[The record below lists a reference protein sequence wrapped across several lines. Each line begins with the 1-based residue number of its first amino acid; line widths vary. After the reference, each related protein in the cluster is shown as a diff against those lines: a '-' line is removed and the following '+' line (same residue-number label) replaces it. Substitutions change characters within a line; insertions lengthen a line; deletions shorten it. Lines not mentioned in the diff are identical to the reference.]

1 MIRSELYINNTR
13 VELNQEVQASI
24 TYQIADIRMPDK
36 RQGSFSKT
44 VSLPGSPTINN
55 LFTSIFDLNTSV
67 QTSGV
72 INFAPDFNPNL
83 KASFVLLVEGIEQFR
98 GYMKLQNITRTQDQ
112 LQQVMYEVNLFG
124 DVASIFGVIGDA
136 KLNELDLSAYDHTYN
151 KANQKATWTAAI
163 GGVGYVYPM
172 INYGGIAINSWD
184 VNNFFP
190 AIYVKTYIDEI
201 FDAAGY
207 SYTSAF
213 LSSSY
218 FKHLIVPFAGD
229 KLTISAAQVSAR
241 LFSAATTTATTEANV
256 FQFYPNLYPN
266 PIFTNQLIFDNE
278 TSDPSNQYNP
288 VTGVFTVA
296 NTGFYQFNVSGF
308 VSSVTSVEGDI
319 AIFFSTGIAGTITH
333 NIYLQRNSSLYT
345 FGVATVTTT
354 VAGGNYPI
362 GANQFPPTAI
372 AGSSPSFAANA
383 GDTITFY
390 YQVVNNGIVSISAN
404 QPSFDM
410 SFNSLGTIT
419 NSITN
424 PTIVDGFPLQLNST
438 LPIDIK
444 QSDFLMSIIRMFNL
458 FVETDKN
465 DSNNLIIDTY
475 DSFYGTGTT
484 QDWSKLLDVSKPVT
498 ITPMGALDARRY
510 TVKYSQDTDFWNK
523 KYFEKYNKTYGEY
536 NKDITNDFLK
546 NENKNEVL
554 FAPTPSIGTTAVDRI
569 IPEIYTMDSTGLQ
582 TQLRSK
588 LRILY
593 WNGAKTTVN
602 AWNYTS
608 YTAGTSSEVYYPYA
622 GHIDDPIT
630 PTTDLSFGVPNEIYY
645 VNPYGQTS
653 YTNNN
658 LFNQYHKLF
667 IDEITDVNS
676 KIVTAFFRL
685 QPLDIL
691 VLSFRNKIYIDGQY
705 YRLNKVIDYN
715 PLVEGVTKCELL
727 KIKNGVPFVQTTAEL
742 TFTSG
747 EKLGI
752 DKAPS
757 APVNVGRGDIAASTN
772 NVTAGRDNYISPSAR
787 YTLVNGSNNF
797 VGNDA
802 ASINIA
808 ASSGVSVLGGL
819 TNVTVINTNDIVI
832 RESNIT
838 YINGV
843 RMSGSDNIYTANAS
857 QTISALG
864 TWECTSPMTLTL
876 DVTLFNT
883 GDSIRVKNVGG
894 GATVTID
901 GNGILIDGSA
911 TQVMAIAYDTL
922 EIYYNGTV
930 YFIR

>member
-1 MIRSELYINNTR
+1 MIRSELYINNIR
-13 VELNQEVQASI
+13 VELNAEVQASI

-44 VSLPGSPTINN
+44 VTLPGSPTINN

-136 KLNELDLSAYDHTYN
+136 KLSALDLSAYDHTYN

-163 GGVGYVYPM
+163 GGAGYVYPM
-172 INYGGIAINSWD
+172 INYGGVGVLNWD
-184 VNNFFP
+184 VNDFFP

-207 SYTSAF
+207 SYTSTF
-213 LSSSY
+213 FSSSY

-229 KLTISAAQVSAR
+229 KLTISALTAYQRTFRANTSALTSGVSVISYNPIVYNAETLDPLNQFSIVTGKFTAAQRGYYSFYASGVSTFDAITTVTQNPY
-241 LFSAATTTATTEANV
+241 AAYVFYFYANV
-256 FQFYPNLYPN
+256 NVYRASV
-266 PIFTNQLIFDNE
+266 LIN
-278 TSDPSNQYNP
+278 TYNI
-288 VTGVFTVA
+288 G
-296 NTGFYQFNVSGF
+296 Y
-308 VSSVTSVEGDI
+308 
-319 AIFFSTGIAGTITH
+319 STGAL
-333 NIYLQRNSSLYT
+333 N
-345 FGVATVTTT
+345 
-354 VAGGNYPI
+354 
-362 GANQFPPTAI
+362 
-372 AGSSPSFAANA
+372 SFAPMPSGTVLKTFTYQGWTPTFVCDV
-383 GDTITFY
+383 GDVV
-390 YQVVNNGIVSISAN
+390 QVEVRSPFSSSYAYGTVGQTISAN
-404 QPSFDM
+404 SVFLNQIS
-410 SFNSLGTIT
+410 NTA
-419 NSITN
+419 
-424 PTIVDGFPLQLNST
+424 IVDGATLTINDT

-475 DSFYGTGTT
+475 DTFYGAGTT

-510 TVKYSQDTDFWNK
+510 TVKYTQDTDYWNK
-523 KYFEKYNKTYGEY
+523 RYFDAYGKTYGEY
-536 NKDITNDFLK
+536 NLDITNDFLK

-582 TQLRSK
+582 TRLRSK
-588 LRILY
+588 LRVLY
-593 WNGAKTTVN
+593 WNGAKATVN

-608 YTAGTSSEVYYPYA
+608 YVAGTSSEVYYPYA

-658 LFNQYHKLF
+658 IFNQYHKLF

-676 KIVTAFFRL
+676 KIVTAFFCL

-727 KIKNGVPFVQTTAEL
+727 KIKNGVPFVQTTGEL

-752 DKAPS
+752 DRAPS

-787 YTLVNGSNNF
+787 YSLVNGSNNF

-802 ASINIA
+802 ASISITS
-808 ASSGVSVLGGL
+808 SSGVSVLGGL

-832 RESNIT
+832 RESNVT
-838 YINGV
+838 YINGLKV
-843 RMSGSDNIYTANAS
+843 SGGSTITAVSTS
-857 QTISALG
+857 QTINDLG

-883 GDSIRVKNVGG
+883 GDSIRIKNVGG
-894 GATVTID
+894 GATVIVD

>member
-1 MIRSELYINNTR
+1 MIRSELYINNIR

-98 GYMKLQNITRTQDQ
+98 GYMKLQNITRIQDQ

-136 KLNELDLSAYDHTYN
+136 KLNALDLSAYDHTYN
-151 KANQKATWTAAI
+151 KATQIATWNTANINGA
-163 GGVGYVYPM
+163 GYCYPM
-172 INYGGIAINSWD
+172 INYGGMGVSSWD
-184 VNNFFP
+184 VNDFFP

-207 SYTSAF
+207 SYTSTF
-213 LSSSY
+213 FSSSY

-229 KLTISAAQVSAR
+229 KLTISALTAYQRTFRANTSALTSGVSTNIYNPIVYNAET
-241 LFSAATTTATTEANV
+241 LDPLNQFSIVTGKFTTAQRGYYSFYASGVSTFDAITTVTQNPYPQLLNFYANV
-256 FQFYPNLYPN
+256 NVYRASVLINTYNIGYDFN
-266 PIFTNQLIFDNE
+266 PTNSPTMPSGTVLKTFTYQGWTPTFVCEVGDVVQVE
-278 TSDPSNQYNP
+278 VRSPYSSSYAY
-288 VTGVFTVA
+288 GTVGQ
-296 NTGFYQFNVSGF
+296 T
-308 VSSVTSVEGDI
+308 
-319 AIFFSTGIAGTITH
+319 
-333 NIYLQRNSSLYT
+333 
-345 FGVATVTTT
+345 
-354 VAGGNYPI
+354 
-362 GANQFPPTAI
+362 
-372 AGSSPSFAANA
+372 
-383 GDTITFY
+383 
-390 YQVVNNGIVSISAN
+390 ISAN
-404 QPSFDM
+404 SVFVNQIS
-410 SFNSLGTIT
+410 NTA
-419 NSITN
+419 
-424 PTIVDGFPLQLNST
+424 IVDGSPLTINET

-444 QSDFLMSIIRMFNL
+444 QSDFLMSVIRMFNL

-475 DSFYGTGTT
+475 DSFYGAGTT
-484 QDWSKLLDVSKPVT
+484 QDWSKLLDVSKPVI

-510 TVKYSQDTDFWNK
+510 TVKYTQDTDFWNK
-523 KYFEKYNKTYGEY
+523 KYFDSYGKTYGEY

-546 NENKNEVL
+546 NENKNEVI

-569 IPEIYTMDSTGLQ
+569 IPEIYQLDSTGLQ

-593 WNGAKTTVN
+593 YAGAKNTVN
-602 AWNYTS
+602 GFTYTS
-608 YTAGTSSEVYYPYA
+608 YVTGSSSEIYYPYA

-630 PTTDLSFGVPNEIYY
+630 PTADLSFGVPNEIYY
-645 VNPYGQTS
+645 VNPYAQTS

-752 DKAPS
+752 DRAPS

-772 NVTAGRDNYISPSAR
+772 NVTVGRDNYISPSAR

-802 ASINIA
+802 ASINIS

-843 RMSGSDNIYTANAS
+843 RMSGSDNIYTASAS

-894 GATVTID
+894 GATVIID

-911 TQVMAIAYDTL
+911 TQTMAIAYDTL

>member
-1 MIRSELYINNTR
+1 MIRSELYINNIR

-136 KLNELDLSAYDHTYN
+136 KLNALDLSAYNHTYN
-151 KANQKATWTAAI
+151 KATQIATWNTANINGA
-163 GGVGYVYPM
+163 GYVYPM
-172 INYGGIAINSWD
+172 INYGGMGVTSWD
-184 VNNFFP
+184 VNDFFP

-207 SYTSAF
+207 SYTSTF
-213 LSSSY
+213 FNTTY
-218 FKHLIVPFAGD
+218 FKHLIFPFAGE
-229 KLTISAAQVSAR
+229 KLTMSAVDTANRKFRAN
-241 LFSAATTTATTEANV
+241 TTALTSGVIMFGYYHTMIYNA
-256 FQFYPNLYPN
+256 
-266 PIFTNQLIFDNE
+266 E
-278 TSDPSNQYNP
+278 TLDPSNQYNTT
-288 VTGVFTVA
+288 TGEFTAA
-296 NTGFYQFNVSGF
+296 NSGFYQFYASG
-308 VSSVTSVEGDI
+308 VTQYISNIVLPVAPVAQSSF
-319 AIFFSTGIAGTITH
+319 IFGAVIVQYRGAASISQSYITTSTGAL
-333 NIYLQRNSSLYT
+333 NNASM
-345 FGVATVTTT
+345 
-354 VAGGNYPI
+354 PI
-362 GANQFPPTAI
+362 GTVLKTFTYQGFTPQLYLL
-372 AGSSPSFAANA
+372 A
-383 GDTITFY
+383 GDKI
-390 YQVVNNGIVSISAN
+390 VVLIEDPYGTNTPYTPGDVTRTVSAN
-404 QPSFDM
+404 SIFL
-410 SFNSLGTIT
+410 NE
-419 NSITN
+419 ITN
-424 PTIVDGFPLQLNST
+424 PVILDGSTMPINST

-444 QSDFLMSIIRMFNL
+444 QSDFLMSVIRMFNL

-475 DSFYGTGTT
+475 DAFYGTGTT
-484 QDWSKLLDVSKPVT
+484 QDWSKLLDVSKPVI

-510 TVKYSQDTDFWNK
+510 TLKYTQDTDYWNK
-523 KYFEKYNKTYGEY
+523 FYFEKYSKTYGEY
-536 NKDITNDFLK
+536 NLDITNDFLK
-546 NENKNEVL
+546 NENKNEVI

-569 IPEIYTMDSTGLQ
+569 IPEIYQLDSTGLQ
-582 TQLRSK
+582 TQMRSK

-593 WNGAKTTVN
+593 YVGAKNTVN
-602 AWNYTS
+602 GFTYTS
-608 YTAGTSSEVYYPYA
+608 AVTGSSSEIYYPYA
-622 GHIDDPIT
+622 GHIDDAIT
-630 PTTDLSFGVPNEIYY
+630 PTADLSFGVPNEIYY
-645 VNPYGQTS
+645 VNPYGATS

-658 LFNQYHKLF
+658 VFNKYHKIF

-691 VLSFRNKIYIDGQY
+691 AMSFRNKIYIDGQY

-715 PLVEGVTKCELL
+715 PLVEGVAKCELL
-727 KIKNGVPFVQTTAEL
+727 KIKNGVPFVQTTGEVD
-742 TFTSG
+742 FTTSNY
-747 EKLGI
+747 LGQ
-752 DKAPS
+752 DRSPLAGG
-757 APVNVGRGDIAASTN
+757 NVGRGDTMNATD
-772 NVTAGRDNYISPSAR
+772 NVTAGSDNYISHSAR
-787 YTLVNGSNNF
+787 SSLVNGSNNF

-802 ASINIA
+802 KRICIS
-808 ASSGVSVLGGL
+808 ASSGVTVLGGFE
-819 TNVTVINTNDIVI
+819 NVTVINTNDIVI
-832 RESNIT
+832 SESNVT
-838 YINGV
+838 YINGLKV
-843 RMSGSDNIYTANAS
+843 SSGSTITAVSTS
-857 QTISALG
+857 QTIDDLG

>member
-1 MIRSELYINNTR
+1 MIRSELYINNIR

-136 KLNELDLSAYDHTYN
+136 KLSALDLSAYDHTYN
-151 KANQKATWTAAI
+151 KATQIATWNTANINGA
-163 GGVGYVYPM
+163 GYVYPM
-172 INYGGIAINSWD
+172 INYGGMGVSSWD
-184 VNNFFP
+184 VNDFFP

-207 SYTSAF
+207 SYTSTF
-213 LSSSY
+213 FSSSY

-229 KLTISAAQVSAR
+229 KLTISALTAYQRTFRAN
-241 LFSAATTTATTEANV
+241 TTALTSGVAVTSYTPIVYNAETLDPLNQFSIVTGKFTTLQGGYYSFYASGVSKFDAVTTVIAAPSSYTFSFLANV
-256 FQFYPNLYPN
+256 NVYRASVLINTYNVGNAYGATNNSIMPSGTVLKTFTYQGWTPTFICEVGDVVQVEIRSPYSSSYPY
-266 PIFTNQLIFDNE
+266 
-278 TSDPSNQYNP
+278 
-288 VTGVFTVA
+288 GTVGQ
-296 NTGFYQFNVSGF
+296 T
-308 VSSVTSVEGDI
+308 
-319 AIFFSTGIAGTITH
+319 
-333 NIYLQRNSSLYT
+333 
-345 FGVATVTTT
+345 
-354 VAGGNYPI
+354 
-362 GANQFPPTAI
+362 
-372 AGSSPSFAANA
+372 
-383 GDTITFY
+383 
-390 YQVVNNGIVSISAN
+390 ISAN
-404 QPSFDM
+404 SVFVNQIS
-410 SFNSLGTIT
+410 NTA
-419 NSITN
+419 
-424 PTIVDGFPLQLNST
+424 IVDGATMTMNST

-444 QSDFLMSIIRMFNL
+444 QSDFLMSVIRMFNL

-475 DSFYGTGTT
+475 DSFYGAGTT
-484 QDWSKLLDVSKPVT
+484 QDWSKLLDVSKPVI

-510 TVKYSQDTDFWNK
+510 TVKYTQDTDFWNK
-523 KYFEKYNKTYGEY
+523 RYFDSYGKTYGEY

-546 NENKNEVL
+546 NENKNEVI

-569 IPEIYTMDSTGLQ
+569 IPEIYQLDSTGLQ
-582 TQLRSK
+582 TKLRSK

-593 WNGAKTTVN
+593 YAGAKNTVN
-602 AWNYTS
+602 GFTYTS
-608 YTAGTSSEVYYPYA
+608 VATGSSSEIYYPYA
-622 GHIDDPIT
+622 SHIDDAIT

-691 VLSFRNKIYIDGQY
+691 NLSFRNKIYIDGQY

-752 DKAPS
+752 DRAPS

-772 NVTAGRDNYISPSAR
+772 NVTVGRDNYISPSAR
-787 YTLVNGSNNF
+787 YTLVNGSDNF

-802 ASINIA
+802 SSINIS
-808 ASSGVSVLGGL
+808 ASSGVSVMGGL

>member
-136 KLNELDLSAYDHTYN
+136 KLNALDLSAYNHTYN
-151 KANQKATWTAAI
+151 KATQIATWNTANINGA
-163 GGVGYVYPM
+163 GYVYPM
-172 INYGGIAINSWD
+172 INYGGMGVSSWD
-184 VNNFFP
+184 VNDFFP

-207 SYTSAF
+207 SYTSTF
-213 LSSSY
+213 FSSSY
-218 FKHLIVPFAGD
+218 FKHLIVPFAGE
-229 KLTISAAQVSAR
+229 KLTISALTAYQRTFRANTSALTSGVSTNIYNPIVYNAET
-241 LFSAATTTATTEANV
+241 LDPLNQFSIVTGKFTTA
-256 FQFYPNLYPN
+256 QRGYYSFYASGVSTFDTIVTIASLPNSYYYTNILVYRASVCIATYSIGYDTRAGASFGYPAGTVLK
-266 PIFTNQLIFDNE
+266 IFT
-278 TSDPSNQYNP
+278 
-288 VTGVFTVA
+288 
-296 NTGFYQFNVSGF
+296 YQGWTPTF
-308 VSSVTSVEGDI
+308 VCEVGDVVQVEIRLAFSSS
-319 AIFFSTGIAGTITH
+319 FSYA
-333 NIYLQRNSSLYT
+333 S
-345 FGVATVTTT
+345 
-354 VAGGNYPI
+354 I
-362 GANQFPPTAI
+362 GQT
-372 AGSSPSFAANA
+372 
-383 GDTITFY
+383 
-390 YQVVNNGIVSISAN
+390 ISAN
-404 QPSFDM
+404 SVFLNQIS
-410 SFNSLGTIT
+410 NTA
-419 NSITN
+419 
-424 PTIVDGFPLQLNST
+424 IVDGSPLTINDT

-444 QSDFLMSIIRMFNL
+444 QSDFLMSVIRMFNL

-475 DSFYGTGTT
+475 DSFYGAGTT
-484 QDWSKLLDVSKPVT
+484 QDWSKLLDVSKPVI

-510 TVKYSQDTDFWNK
+510 TVKYTQDTDFWNK
-523 KYFEKYNKTYGEY
+523 RYFDSYGKTYGEY

-546 NENKNEVL
+546 NENKNEVI

-569 IPEIYTMDSTGLQ
+569 IPEIYQLDSTGLQ
-582 TQLRSK
+582 TKLRSK

-593 WNGAKTTVN
+593 YAGAKNTVN
-602 AWNYTS
+602 GFTYTS
-608 YTAGTSSEVYYPYA
+608 YVTGSSSEIYYPYA
-622 GHIDDPIT
+622 SHIDDAIT

-658 LFNQYHKLF
+658 LFNKYHKLF

-772 NVTAGRDNYISPSAR
+772 NVTVGRDNYISPSAR

-802 ASINIA
+802 ASINIS

-894 GATVTID
+894 GATVIID

>member
-1 MIRSELYINNTR
+1 MIRSELYINNIR

-136 KLNELDLSAYDHTYN
+136 KLSALDLSAYDHTYN
-151 KANQKATWTAAI
+151 KATQIATWNTANINGA
-163 GGVGYVYPM
+163 GYVYPM
-172 INYGGIAINSWD
+172 INYGGMGVSSWD
-184 VNNFFP
+184 VNDFFP

-207 SYTSAF
+207 SYTSTF
-213 LSSSY
+213 FSSSY

-229 KLTISAAQVSAR
+229 KLTISALTAYQRTFRAN
-241 LFSAATTTATTEANV
+241 TTALTSGVSVISYTPIVYNAETLDPLNQFSIVTGKFTTAQRGYYSFYASGVSTFDAITTVTPFPFPASFWANINV
-256 FQFYPNLYPN
+256 YRASVLINTYNVGYTGYSNGTYSSGAVLK
-266 PIFTNQLIFDNE
+266 IFT
-278 TSDPSNQYNP
+278 
-288 VTGVFTVA
+288 
-296 NTGFYQFNVSGF
+296 YQGWTPTF
-308 VSSVTSVEGDI
+308 VCEVGDVVQVEIRSPFG
-319 AIFFSTGIAGTITH
+319 SPHTYGTAGQT
-333 NIYLQRNSSLYT
+333 
-345 FGVATVTTT
+345 
-354 VAGGNYPI
+354 
-362 GANQFPPTAI
+362 
-372 AGSSPSFAANA
+372 
-383 GDTITFY
+383 
-390 YQVVNNGIVSISAN
+390 ISAN
-404 QPSFDM
+404 SVFLNQIS
-410 SFNSLGTIT
+410 NTA
-419 NSITN
+419 
-424 PTIVDGFPLQLNST
+424 IVDGSPLTINET

-444 QSDFLMSIIRMFNL
+444 QSDFLMSVIRMFNL

-484 QDWSKLLDVSKPVT
+484 QDWSKLLDVSKPVI

-510 TVKYSQDTDFWNK
+510 TVKYTQDTDFWNK
-523 KYFEKYNKTYGEY
+523 KYFDSYGKTYGEY
-536 NKDITNDFLK
+536 NLDITNDFLK
-546 NENKNEVL
+546 NENKNEVI

-569 IPEIYTMDSTGLQ
+569 IPEIYQLDSTGLQ

-593 WNGAKTTVN
+593 YAGAKNTVN
-602 AWNYTS
+602 GFTYTS
-608 YTAGTSSEVYYPYA
+608 YVTGSSSEIYYPYA

-630 PTTDLSFGVPNEIYY
+630 PTADLSFGVPNEIYY

-691 VLSFRNKIYIDGQY
+691 NLSFRNKIYIDGQY

-715 PLVEGVTKCELL
+715 PLVDGVTKCELL

-772 NVTAGRDNYISPSAR
+772 NVTVGRDNYISPSAR

>member
-1 MIRSELYINNTR
+1 MIRSELYINNIR

-136 KLNELDLSAYDHTYN
+136 KLNALDLSAYDHTYN
-151 KANQKATWTAAI
+151 KATQIATWNTANINGA
-163 GGVGYVYPM
+163 GYVYPM
-172 INYGGIAINSWD
+172 INYGGMGVTSWD
-184 VNNFFP
+184 VNDFFP

-207 SYTSAF
+207 SYTSTF
-213 LSSSY
+213 FSSSY
-218 FKHLIVPFAGD
+218 FKHLIIPFAGD
-229 KLTISAAQVSAR
+229 KLTISALTAYQRTFKANTSALTSGVSVTIYNPIVYNAET
-241 LFSAATTTATTEANV
+241 LDPLNQFSIVTGKFTTAQRGYYSFYASGVSTFDAITTVTQNPYPQLLNFYANV
-256 FQFYPNLYPN
+256 NVYRASVLINTYNIGYDFN
-266 PIFTNQLIFDNE
+266 PTNSPTMPSGTVLKTFTYQGWTPTFVCDVGDVVQVE
-278 TSDPSNQYNP
+278 VRSPYSSSYAY
-288 VTGVFTVA
+288 GTVGQ
-296 NTGFYQFNVSGF
+296 T
-308 VSSVTSVEGDI
+308 
-319 AIFFSTGIAGTITH
+319 
-333 NIYLQRNSSLYT
+333 
-345 FGVATVTTT
+345 
-354 VAGGNYPI
+354 
-362 GANQFPPTAI
+362 
-372 AGSSPSFAANA
+372 
-383 GDTITFY
+383 
-390 YQVVNNGIVSISAN
+390 ISAN
-404 QPSFDM
+404 SVFLNQIS
-410 SFNSLGTIT
+410 NTA
-419 NSITN
+419 
-424 PTIVDGFPLQLNST
+424 IVDGSPLTINDT

-444 QSDFLMSIIRMFNL
+444 QSDFLMSVIRMFNL

-475 DSFYGTGTT
+475 DSFYGAGTT
-484 QDWSKLLDVSKPVT
+484 QDWSKLLDVSKPVI

-510 TVKYSQDTDFWNK
+510 TVKYTQDTDFWNK
-523 KYFEKYNKTYGEY
+523 KYFDSYGKTYGEY

-546 NENKNEVL
+546 NENKNEVI

-569 IPEIYTMDSTGLQ
+569 IPEIYQLDSTGLQ
-582 TQLRSK
+582 TKLRSK

-593 WNGAKTTVN
+593 YAGAKNTVN
-602 AWNYTS
+602 GFTYTS
-608 YTAGTSSEVYYPYA
+608 YVTGSSSEIYYPYA

-630 PTTDLSFGVPNEIYY
+630 PTADLSFGVPNEIYY
-645 VNPYGQTS
+645 VNPYGLTS

-772 NVTAGRDNYISPSAR
+772 NVTVGRDNYISPSAR

-832 RESNIT
+832 RESNVT

-911 TQVMAIAYDTL
+911 TQTMAIAYDTL

>member
-1 MIRSELYINNTR
+1 MIRSELYINNIR

-98 GYMKLQNITRTQDQ
+98 GYMKLQNITRIQDQ

-136 KLNELDLSAYDHTYN
+136 KLNALDLSAYDHTYN
-151 KANQKATWTAAI
+151 KATQIATWNTANINGA
-163 GGVGYVYPM
+163 GYVYPM
-172 INYGGIAINSWD
+172 INYGGMGVSSWD
-184 VNNFFP
+184 VNDFFP

-207 SYTSAF
+207 SYTSTF
-213 LSSSY
+213 FSSSY

-229 KLTISAAQVSAR
+229 KLTISALTAYQRTFRANTSA
-241 LFSAATTTATTEANV
+241 LTSGVAVTIYNPIVYNAETLDPLNQFNTSTGKFTTA
-256 FQFYPNLYPN
+256 QRGYYSFYASGVS
-266 PIFTNQLIFDNE
+266 TFD
-278 TSDPSNQYNP
+278 
-288 VTGVFTVA
+288 
-296 NTGFYQFNVSGF
+296 
-308 VSSVTSVEGDI
+308 
-319 AIFFSTGIAGTITH
+319 AIT
-333 NIYLQRNSSLYT
+333 
-345 FGVATVTTT
+345 TVTQNPLAVYFFANILVYRAAVCINTYSIGYSLPFSNTT
-354 VAGGNYPI
+354 VPSGTVLKTFTYQGWT
-362 GANQFPPTAI
+362 PT
-372 AGSSPSFAANA
+372 FVCEV
-383 GDTITFY
+383 GDVVQVEIRQTFNPLY
-390 YQVVNNGIVSISAN
+390 GTVGQTISAN
-404 QPSFDM
+404 SVFLNQIS
-410 SFNSLGTIT
+410 NTA
-419 NSITN
+419 
-424 PTIVDGFPLQLNST
+424 IVDGSPLTINDT

-475 DSFYGTGTT
+475 DSFYGAGTT
-484 QDWSKLLDVSKPVT
+484 QDWSKLLDVSKPVI

-510 TVKYSQDTDFWNK
+510 TVKYTQDTDFWNK
-523 KYFEKYNKTYGEY
+523 KYFDSYGKTYGEY
-536 NKDITNDFLK
+536 NLDITNDFLK
-546 NENKNEVL
+546 NENKNEVI

-569 IPEIYTMDSTGLQ
+569 IPEIYQLDSTGLQ
-582 TQLRSK
+582 TKLRSK

-593 WNGAKTTVN
+593 YAGAKNTVN
-602 AWNYTS
+602 GFTYTS
-608 YTAGTSSEVYYPYA
+608 YVTGSSSEIYYPYA

-630 PTTDLSFGVPNEIYY
+630 PTADLSFGVPNEIYY
-645 VNPYGQTS
+645 VNPYAQTS

-691 VLSFRNKIYIDGQY
+691 ILSFRNKIYIDGQY

-715 PLVEGVTKCELL
+715 PLVDGVTKCELL
-727 KIKNGVPFVQTTAEL
+727 KIKNGVPFVQTTREL

-802 ASINIA
+802 ASINIS

-843 RMSGSDNIYTANAS
+843 RMSGSDNIYTASAS

-894 GATVTID
+894 GATVIID
-901 GNGILIDGSA
+901 GGGILIDGSA
-911 TQVMAIAYDTL
+911 TQTMAIAYDTL

>member
-136 KLNELDLSAYDHTYN
+136 KLSALDLSAYDHTYN
-151 KANQKATWTAAI
+151 KATQIATWNTANINGA
-163 GGVGYVYPM
+163 GYVYPM
-172 INYGGIAINSWD
+172 INYGGMGVSSWD
-184 VNNFFP
+184 VNDFFP

-207 SYTSAF
+207 SYTSTF
-213 LSSSY
+213 FSSSY

-229 KLTISAAQVSAR
+229 KLTISA
-241 LFSAATTTATTEANV
+241 LAAYQRTFRANTTALTSGVAVTSYTPIVYNAETLDPLNQFSIVTGKFTTLQGGYYSFYASGVSKFDAVTTVIAAPSSYTFSFLANV
-256 FQFYPNLYPN
+256 NVYRASVLINTYNVGNAYGATNNSIMPSGTVLKTFTYQGWTPTFICEVGDVVQVEIRSPYSSSYPY
-266 PIFTNQLIFDNE
+266 
-278 TSDPSNQYNP
+278 
-288 VTGVFTVA
+288 GTVGQ
-296 NTGFYQFNVSGF
+296 T
-308 VSSVTSVEGDI
+308 
-319 AIFFSTGIAGTITH
+319 
-333 NIYLQRNSSLYT
+333 
-345 FGVATVTTT
+345 
-354 VAGGNYPI
+354 
-362 GANQFPPTAI
+362 
-372 AGSSPSFAANA
+372 
-383 GDTITFY
+383 
-390 YQVVNNGIVSISAN
+390 ISAN
-404 QPSFDM
+404 SVFVNQIS
-410 SFNSLGTIT
+410 NTA
-419 NSITN
+419 
-424 PTIVDGFPLQLNST
+424 IVDGATMTMNST

-444 QSDFLMSIIRMFNL
+444 QSDFLMSVIRMFNL

-484 QDWSKLLDVSKPVT
+484 QDWSKLLDVSKPVI

-510 TVKYSQDTDFWNK
+510 TVKYTQDTDFWNK
-523 KYFEKYNKTYGEY
+523 KYFDSYGKTYGEY
-536 NKDITNDFLK
+536 NLDITNDFLK
-546 NENKNEVL
+546 NENKNEVI

-569 IPEIYTMDSTGLQ
+569 IPEIYQLDSTGLQ
-582 TQLRSK
+582 TKLRSK

-593 WNGAKTTVN
+593 YAGAKNTVN
-602 AWNYTS
+602 GFTYTS
-608 YTAGTSSEVYYPYA
+608 VATGSSSEIYYPYA

-630 PTTDLSFGVPNEIYY
+630 PTADLSFGVPNEIYY

-658 LFNQYHKLF
+658 VFNKYHKLF

-727 KIKNGVPFVQTTAEL
+727 KIKNGVPFVQTTASL

-772 NVTAGRDNYISPSAR
+772 NVTVGRDNYISPSAR
-787 YTLVNGSNNF
+787 YTLVNGSDNF

-802 ASINIA
+802 SSINIS
-808 ASSGVSVLGGL
+808 ASSGVSVMGGL

-843 RMSGSDNIYTANAS
+843 RMSGSDNIYTASAS

-901 GNGILIDGSA
+901 GGGILIDGSA

>member
-1 MIRSELYINNTR
+1 MIRSELYINNIR

-98 GYMKLQNITRTQDQ
+98 GYMKLQNITRIQDQ

-136 KLNELDLSAYDHTYN
+136 KLNALDLSAYDHTYN
-151 KANQKATWTAAI
+151 KATQIATWNTANINGA
-163 GGVGYVYPM
+163 GYVYPM
-172 INYGGIAINSWD
+172 INYGGMGVTSWD
-184 VNNFFP
+184 VNDFFP

-207 SYTSAF
+207 SYTSTF
-213 LSSSY
+213 FSSSY

-229 KLTISAAQVSAR
+229 KLTISALTAYQRTFKANTSALTSAYAVLVYNPILYNAETLDPLNQFNTSTGKFTTAQRGFYSFYSSGVSTFTAFDDIEYR
-241 LFSAATTTATTEANV
+241 PNAFYGYSANVKVYRSAVLIATYGIGTTATGGANIS
-256 FQFYPNLYPN
+256 
-266 PIFTNQLIFDNE
+266 PIT
-278 TSDPSNQYNP
+278 P
-288 VTGVFTVA
+288 
-296 NTGFYQFNVSGF
+296 
-308 VSSVTSVEGDI
+308 
-319 AIFFSTGIAGTITH
+319 AGTLIK
-333 NIYLQRNSSLYT
+333 T
-345 FGVATVTTT
+345 FTYQGWT
-354 VAGGNYPI
+354 
-362 GANQFPPTAI
+362 PTFVCDV
-372 AGSSPSFAANA
+372 GDVVQVEVRSSFAPTDINPLT
-383 GDTITFY
+383 GLPERVTQT
-390 YQVVNNGIVSISAN
+390 ISAN
-404 QPSFDM
+404 
-410 SFNSLGTIT
+410 
-419 NSITN
+419 SIFLNQISNTA
-424 PTIVDGFPLQLNST
+424 IVDGASITLNDT

-475 DSFYGTGTT
+475 DSFYGAGTT
-484 QDWSKLLDVSKPVT
+484 QDWSKLLDVSKPVI

-510 TVKYSQDTDFWNK
+510 TVKYTQDTDFWNK
-523 KYFEKYNKTYGEY
+523 KYFDSYGKTYGEY

-546 NENKNEVL
+546 NENKNEVI

-569 IPEIYTMDSTGLQ
+569 IPEIYQLDSTGLQ
-582 TQLRSK
+582 TKLRSK

-593 WNGAKTTVN
+593 YAGAKNTVN
-602 AWNYTS
+602 GFTYTS
-608 YTAGTSSEVYYPYA
+608 YVTGSSSEIYYPYA
-622 GHIDDPIT
+622 SHIDDAIT

-727 KIKNGVPFVQTTAEL
+727 KIKNGVPFVETTAEL

-757 APVNVGRGDIAASTN
+757 APDNVGRGDIAASTN
-772 NVTAGRDNYISPSAR
+772 NVTVGRDNYISPSAR

-802 ASINIA
+802 ASINIS

-843 RMSGSDNIYTANAS
+843 RMSGSDNIYTASAS

-894 GATVTID
+894 GATVIID
-901 GNGILIDGSA
+901 GGGILIDGSA
-911 TQVMAIAYDTL
+911 TQTMAIAYDTL

>member
-1 MIRSELYINNTR
+1 MIRSELYINNIR

-136 KLNELDLSAYDHTYN
+136 KLSALDLSAYDHTYN
-151 KANQKATWTAAI
+151 KATQIATWNTANINGA
-163 GGVGYVYPM
+163 GYCYPM
-172 INYGGIAINSWD
+172 INYGGMGVSSWD
-184 VNNFFP
+184 VNDFFP

-207 SYTSAF
+207 SYTSTF
-213 LSSSY
+213 FNTPY
-218 FKHLIVPFAGD
+218 FKHLIVPFAGE
-229 KLTISAAQVSAR
+229 KLTMSAVDTANRKFRAN
-241 LFSAATTTATTEANV
+241 TTALTSGVIMFGYYHTMIYNA
-256 FQFYPNLYPN
+256 
-266 PIFTNQLIFDNE
+266 E
-278 TSDPSNQYNP
+278 TLDPLNQYNTT
-288 VTGVFTVA
+288 TGEFTAA
-296 NTGFYQFNVSGF
+296 NSGFYQFYASG
-308 VSSVTSVEGDI
+308 VTQYIS
-319 AIFFSTGIAGTITH
+319 
-333 NIYLQRNSSLYT
+333 NIVLP
-345 FGVATVTTT
+345 V
-354 VAGGNYPI
+354 
-362 GANQFPPTAI
+362 
-372 AGSSPSFAANA
+372 ANA
-383 GDTITFY
+383 SQSSFIFGA
-390 YQVVNNGIVSISAN
+390 VIVQYRGAASIS
-404 QPSFDM
+404 QSY
-410 SFNSLGTIT
+410 IT
-419 NSITN
+419 NSTGALNNASMPIGTVLKTFTYQGFTPQLYLLAGDKVVVLIEDPYGSNTPYTPGDVSRTVSANSIFLNEITN
-424 PTIVDGFPLQLNST
+424 PVILDGSTMPINST

-444 QSDFLMSIIRMFNL
+444 QSDFLMSVIRMFNL

-475 DSFYGTGTT
+475 DAFYGTGTT

-510 TVKYSQDTDFWNK
+510 TLKYTQDTDYWNK
-523 KYFEKYNKTYGEY
+523 FYFEKYSKTYGEY
-536 NKDITNDFLK
+536 NLDITNDFLK
-546 NENKNEVL
+546 NENKNEVI

-569 IPEIYTMDSTGLQ
+569 IPEIYQLDSTGLQ
-582 TQLRSK
+582 TQMRSK

-593 WNGAKTTVN
+593 YVGAKNTVN
-602 AWNYTS
+602 GFTYTS
-608 YTAGTSSEVYYPYA
+608 AVTGSSSEIYYPYA
-622 GHIDDPIT
+622 GHIDDAIT
-630 PTTDLSFGVPNEIYY
+630 PTADLSFGVPNEIYY
-645 VNPYGQTS
+645 VNPYGATS

-658 LFNQYHKLF
+658 VFNKYHKIF

-691 VLSFRNKIYIDGQY
+691 AMSFRNKIYIDGQY

-727 KIKNGVPFVQTTAEL
+727 KIKNGVPFVQTTGEVD
-742 TFTSG
+742 FTTSNY
-747 EKLGI
+747 LGQ
-752 DKAPS
+752 DRSPLAGG
-757 APVNVGRGDIAASTN
+757 NVGRGDTMNATD
-772 NVTAGRDNYISPSAR
+772 NVTAGSDNYISHSAR
-787 YTLVNGSNNF
+787 SSLVNGSNNF

-802 ASINIA
+802 KRICIS
-808 ASSGVSVLGGL
+808 ASSGVTVLGGFE
-819 TNVTVINTNDIVI
+819 NVTVINTNDIVI
-832 RESNIT
+832 SESNVT
-838 YINGV
+838 YINGLKV
-843 RMSGSDNIYTANAS
+843 SSGSTITAVSTS
-857 QTISALG
+857 QTIDDLG

>member
-1 MIRSELYINNTR
+1 MRSELYINNTR
-13 VELNQEVQASI
+13 VELNAEVQASI

-55 LFTSIFDLNTSV
+55 LFTNIFNLNLSV

-83 KASFVLLVEGIEQFR
+83 KASFVLLVEGVEQFR
-98 GYMKLQNITRTQDQ
+98 GYMKLQNIVR
-112 LQQVMYEVNLFG
+112 QQNLMQEVMYEVNLFG

-136 KLNELDLSAYDHTYN
+136 KLTDLDMSAYDHTYN
-151 KANQKATWTAAI
+151 KATQIATWNTATINGA
-163 GGVGYVYPM
+163 GYVYPM
-172 INYGGIAINSWD
+172 INYGGMGVSSWD
-184 VNNFFP
+184 VNDFFP

-207 SYTSAF
+207 SYTSTF
-213 LSSSY
+213 FSSSY

-229 KLTISAAQVSAR
+229 KLTISALTAYQRTFRAN
-241 LFSAATTTATTEANV
+241 TTALTSGVAVTI
-256 FQFYPNLYPN
+256 YN
-266 PIFTNQLIFDNE
+266 PIVYNAETLDPLNQFSI
-278 TSDPSNQYNP
+278 
-288 VTGVFTVA
+288 VTGKFTTA
-296 NTGFYQFNVSGF
+296 QRGYYSFYASGVSTF
-308 VSSVTSVEGDI
+308 DTIVTIASLPNSYYYTNILVYRASVCI
-319 AIFFSTGIAGTITH
+319 ATYSIGYDTRAGASFGYPAGTVLKIFTYQGWTPTFVCEVGDVVQVE
-333 NIYLQRNSSLYT
+333 IRLAFSSSFSY
-345 FGVATVTTT
+345 AS
-354 VAGGNYPI
+354 I
-362 GANQFPPTAI
+362 GQT
-372 AGSSPSFAANA
+372 
-383 GDTITFY
+383 
-390 YQVVNNGIVSISAN
+390 ISAN
-404 QPSFDM
+404 SVFLNQISNTAILDGAT
-410 SFNSLGTIT
+410 LTI
-419 NSITN
+419 NE
-424 PTIVDGFPLQLNST
+424 T

-444 QSDFLMSIIRMFNL
+444 QSDFLMSVIRMFNL

-475 DSFYGTGTT
+475 DSFYGAGTT
-484 QDWSKLLDVSKPVT
+484 QDWSKLLDVSKPV
-498 ITPMGALDARRY
+498 IISPMGALDARRY
-510 TVKYSQDTDFWNK
+510 TVKYTQDTDFWNK
-523 KYFEKYNKTYGEY
+523 KYFDSYGKTYGEY
-536 NKDITNDFLK
+536 NLDITNDFLK

-569 IPEIYTMDSTGLQ
+569 IPEIYQLDSTGLQ
-582 TQLRSK
+582 TKLRSK

-593 WNGAKTTVN
+593 YAGAKNTVN
-602 AWNYTS
+602 GFTYTS
-608 YTAGTSSEVYYPYA
+608 AVTGSSSEIYYPYA

-630 PTTDLSFGVPNEIYY
+630 PTADLSFGVPNEIYY

-691 VLSFRNKIYIDGQY
+691 NLSFRNKIYIDGQY

-727 KIKNGVPFVQTTAEL
+727 KIKNGVPFVETTAEL

-772 NVTAGRDNYISPSAR
+772 NVTVGRDNYISPSAR

-802 ASINIA
+802 ASINIS

-843 RMSGSDNIYTANAS
+843 RMSGSDNIYTASAS

-901 GNGILIDGSA
+901 GGGILIDGSA
-911 TQVMAIAYDTL
+911 TQTMAIAYDTL

>member
-1 MIRSELYINNTR
+1 MRSELYINNTR
-13 VELNQEVQASI
+13 VELNAEVQASI

-83 KASFVLLVEGIEQFR
+83 KASFVLLVEGVEQFR

-124 DVASIFGVIGDA
+124 DLASIFGVIGDA
-136 KLNELDLSAYDHTYN
+136 KLTDLDMSAYDHTYN
-151 KANQKATWTAAI
+151 KATQIATWNTATINGA
-163 GGVGYVYPM
+163 GYVYPM
-172 INYGGIAINSWD
+172 INYGGMGVTSWD
-184 VNNFFP
+184 VNDFFP

-207 SYTSAF
+207 SYTSTF
-213 LSSSY
+213 FSSSY

-229 KLTISAAQVSAR
+229 KLTISAAQVNAR
-241 LFSAATTTATTEANV
+241 LFSAKTSLVTTVYLIALSYLYNTT
-256 FQFYPNLYPN
+256 PL
-266 PIFTNQLIFDNE
+266 FTQNLIFDNE
-278 TSDPSNQYNP
+278 ISDPSNQYNP
-288 VTGVFTVA
+288 ATGVFTVA
-296 NTGFYQFNVSGF
+296 NTGFYQFNISGLLSAVATTGGAF
-308 VSSVTSVEGDI
+308 TGSSS
-319 AIFFSTGIAGTITH
+319 ITH
-333 NIYLQRNSSLYT
+333 NIYLIRNNNAST

-354 VAGGNYPI
+354 IDTTVAPFGVYVI
-362 GANQFPPTAI
+362 GTPLFTNVAI
-372 AGSSPSFAANA
+372 AGSSLSFAANA
-383 GDTITFY
+383 GDVITFKY
-390 YQVVNNGIVSISAN
+390 TATNNGLYSTHHTYIPVF
-404 QPSFDM
+404 SF

-424 PTIVDGFPLQLNST
+424 PTIVDGFPLQINNT
-438 LPIDIK
+438 LPVDIK
-444 QSDFLMSIIRMFNL
+444 QADFLMSIIRMFNL

-475 DSFYGTGTT
+475 DSFYGAGTT
-484 QDWSKLLDVSKPVT
+484 QDWSKLLDVSKPV
-498 ITPMGALDARRY
+498 IISPMGALDARRY
-510 TVKYSQDTDFWNK
+510 TVKYTQDTDFWNK
-523 KYFEKYNKTYGEY
+523 KYFDSYGKTYGEY

-546 NENKNEVL
+546 NENKNEVI

-569 IPEIYTMDSTGLQ
+569 IPEIYQLDSTGLQ

-593 WNGAKTTVN
+593 YAGAKNTVN
-602 AWNYTS
+602 GFTYTS
-608 YTAGTSSEVYYPYA
+608 AVTGSSSEIYYPYA
-622 GHIDDPIT
+622 GHIDDAIT
-630 PTTDLSFGVPNEIYY
+630 PTADLSFGVPNEIYY
-645 VNPYGQTS
+645 VNPYGATS

-658 LFNQYHKLF
+658 VFNKYHKIF

-691 VLSFRNKIYIDGQY
+691 NLSFRNKIYIDGQY

-727 KIKNGVPFVQTTAEL
+727 KIKNGVPFVETTKEID
-742 TFTSG
+742 FTSDG
-747 EKLGI
+747 SI
-752 DKAPS
+752 DQDRSPLAGG
-757 APVNVGRGDIAASTN
+757 NVGRGDTMNATD
-772 NVTAGRDNYISPSAR
+772 NVTAGSDNYISHSAR
-787 YTLVNGSNNF
+787 SSLVNGSNNF

-802 ASINIA
+802 KRICIS
-808 ASSGVSVLGGL
+808 ASSGVTVLGGFE
-819 TNVTVINTNDIVI
+819 NVTVINTNDIVI
-832 RESNIT
+832 SESNVT
-838 YINGV
+838 YINGLKV
-843 RMSGSDNIYTANAS
+843 SSGSTITAVSVS
-857 QTISALG
+857 QTINDLG

-876 DVTLFNT
+876 DVTLFNV
-883 GDSIRVKNVGG
+883 GDSIMVKHVGG
-894 GATVTID
+894 GASVVID

-911 TQVMAIAYDTL
+911 TQTMFVAFDTL
-922 EIYYNGTV
+922 NIYYNGTV

>member
-1 MIRSELYINNTR
+1 MIRSELYINNIR

-98 GYMKLQNITRTQDQ
+98 GYIKLQNITRTQDQ

-136 KLNELDLSAYDHTYN
+136 KLNALDLSAYDHTYN

-163 GGVGYVYPM
+163 GGAGYVYPM
-172 INYGGIAINSWD
+172 INYGGMGVSSWD

-207 SYTSAF
+207 TYTSAF
-213 LSSSY
+213 FSSSY
-218 FKHLIVPFAGD
+218 FKHLIVPFAGE
-229 KLTISAAQVSAR
+229 KLTISALTAYQRTFKANTSA
-241 LFSAATTTATTEANV
+241 LTSGVAVTIYNPIVYNAETLDPLNQFSIVTGKFTTAQRGYYSFYASGVSTFDAITTVTQNPYTQLLNFYANV
-256 FQFYPNLYPN
+256 NVYRASVLINTYNIGYDFN
-266 PIFTNQLIFDNE
+266 PTN
-278 TSDPSNQYNP
+278 
-288 VTGVFTVA
+288 
-296 NTGFYQFNVSGF
+296 
-308 VSSVTSVEGDI
+308 
-319 AIFFSTGIAGTITH
+319 
-333 NIYLQRNSSLYT
+333 
-345 FGVATVTTT
+345 
-354 VAGGNYPI
+354 
-362 GANQFPPTAI
+362 
-372 AGSSPSFAANA
+372 SPSMPSGTVLKTFTYQGWTPTFVCDV
-383 GDTITFY
+383 GDVV
-390 YQVVNNGIVSISAN
+390 QVEVRSPYSSSYAYGTVGQTISAN
-404 QPSFDM
+404 SVFLNQIS
-410 SFNSLGTIT
+410 NTA
-419 NSITN
+419 
-424 PTIVDGFPLQLNST
+424 IVDGATITINDT
-438 LPIDIK
+438 LPIDIN
-444 QSDFLMSIIRMFNL
+444 QSDFLMSVIRMFNL

-475 DSFYGTGTT
+475 DAFYGTGTT

-510 TVKYSQDTDFWNK
+510 TVKYTQDSDYWNK
-523 KYFEKYNKTYGEY
+523 RYFEKYNKTYGEY
-536 NKDITNDFLK
+536 NLDITNDFLK

-569 IPEIYTMDSTGLQ
+569 IPEIYQIDSTGLQ

-593 WNGAKTTVN
+593 WNGAKATVN

-715 PLVEGVTKCELL
+715 PLVEDVTKCELL
-727 KIKNGVPFVQTTAEL
+727 KIKNGVPFVQTTASL

-757 APVNVGRGDIAASTN
+757 APDNVGRGDIAASTN
-772 NVTAGRDNYISPSAR
+772 NVTVGRDNYISPSAR

-802 ASINIA
+802 ASINIS

-843 RMSGSDNIYTANAS
+843 RMSGSDNIYTASAS

-894 GATVTID
+894 GATVIVD

>member
-1 MIRSELYINNTR
+1 MIRSELYINNIR

-136 KLNELDLSAYDHTYN
+136 KLNALDLSAYDHTYN
-151 KANQKATWTAAI
+151 KATQKATWTAAI
-163 GGVGYVYPM
+163 NGAGYVYPM
-172 INYGGIAINSWD
+172 INYGGITINSWN
-184 VNNFFP
+184 VTNFYP
-190 AIYVKTYIDEI
+190 AIYLKTYIDEI

-207 SYTSAF
+207 SYTSTF
-213 LSSSY
+213 FSSAY
-218 FKHLIVPFAGD
+218 FKHLIVPFAND
-229 KLTISAAQVSAR
+229 KLTLTSTQVTAR
-241 LFSAATTTATTEANV
+241 LFEAKTTANTTEVGVNTFAV
-256 FQFYPNLYPN
+256 AFPSLL
-266 PIFTNQLIFDNE
+266 FTNQLIFNNE
-278 TSDPSNQYNP
+278 ISDPSNQYNP
-288 VTGVFTVA
+288 ATGVFTFA
-296 NTGFYQFNVSGF
+296 NSGLYEFRISGDVSAK
-308 VSSVTSVEGDI
+308 T
-319 AIFFSTGIAGTITH
+319 TTAGTITQGGLVLH
-333 NIYLQRNSSLYT
+333 NIYLIKNS
-345 FGVATVTTT
+345 ATVPICNVYTPVISGSYAINDPLFTTT
-354 VAGGNYPI
+354 TISGTSTTINA
-362 GANQFPPTAI
+362 T
-372 AGSSPSFAANA
+372 A
-383 GDTITFY
+383 GDTVTFY
-390 YQVVNNGIVSISAN
+390 YEASNLLIRQSGGA
-404 QPSFDM
+404 FDM
-410 SFNSLGTIT
+410 SFNSLGKVTNQIT
-419 NSITN
+419 NTF
-424 PTIVDGFPLQLNST
+424 IVDGSLLTMNST

-444 QSDFLMSIIRMFNL
+444 QSDFLMSVIRMFNL

-475 DSFYGTGTT
+475 DSFYGAGTT
-484 QDWSKLLDVSKPVT
+484 QDWSKLLDVSKPVI

-510 TVKYSQDTDFWNK
+510 TVKYTQDSDYWNK
-523 KYFEKYNKTYGEY
+523 RYFDAYGKTYGEY

-546 NENKNEVL
+546 NENKNEVI

-582 TQLRSK
+582 TKLRSK
-588 LRILY
+588 LRVLY
-593 WNGAKTTVN
+593 WNGAKATVN
-602 AWNYTS
+602 SWQYTS
-608 YTAGTSSEVYYPYA
+608 FSGITNETTYPYA

-645 VNPYGQTS
+645 VNPYGVTS

-727 KIKNGVPFVQTTAEL
+727 KIKNGVPFVQTTGEL

-752 DKAPS
+752 DRAPS

-772 NVTAGRDNYISPSAR
+772 NVTVGRDNYISPSAR

-802 ASINIA
+802 ASINIS

-894 GATVTID
+894 GATVIID

>member
-1 MIRSELYINNTR
+1 MIRSELYINNIR

-44 VSLPGSPTINN
+44 VTLPGSPTINN

-136 KLNELDLSAYDHTYN
+136 KLNALDMSAYNHTYN
-151 KANQKATWTAAI
+151 KATQIATWNTANI
-163 GGVGYVYPM
+163 NGVGYVYPM
-172 INYGGIAINSWD
+172 INYGGMGVSSWD
-184 VNNFFP
+184 VNDFFP

-201 FDAAGY
+201 FSAAGY
-207 SYTSAF
+207 SYTSTF
-213 LSSSY
+213 FNTPY
-218 FKHLIVPFAGD
+218 FKHLIVPFAGE
-229 KLTISAAQVSAR
+229 KLTMSAVDSNNRKFRAN
-241 LFSAATTTATTEANV
+241 TTALTSGVIMFGYYHTMIYNA
-256 FQFYPNLYPN
+256 
-266 PIFTNQLIFDNE
+266 E
-278 TSDPSNQYNP
+278 TLDPLNQYNTT
-288 VTGVFTVA
+288 TGEFTAA
-296 NTGFYQFNVSGF
+296 NSGFYQFYSSG
-308 VSSVTSVEGDI
+308 VTQYIS
-319 AIFFSTGIAGTITH
+319 
-333 NIYLQRNSSLYT
+333 NIVLP
-345 FGVATVTTT
+345 V
-354 VAGGNYPI
+354 
-362 GANQFPPTAI
+362 
-372 AGSSPSFAANA
+372 ANA
-383 GDTITFY
+383 SQSSFIFGA
-390 YQVVNNGIVSISAN
+390 VIVQYRGATSIS
-404 QPSFDM
+404 QSY
-410 SFNSLGTIT
+410 IT
-419 NSITN
+419 NSTGALNNASMPIGTVLKTFTYQGFTPQLYLLAGDKVVVLIEDPYGTNTPYTPGDVTRTVSANSIFLNEITN
-424 PTIVDGFPLQLNST
+424 PVILDGSTMPMNST

-475 DSFYGTGTT
+475 DAFYGTGTT

-510 TVKYSQDTDFWNK
+510 TLKYTQDTDYWNK
-523 KYFEKYNKTYGEY
+523 FYFEKYSKTYGEY
-536 NKDITNDFLK
+536 NLDITNDFLK

-569 IPEIYTMDSTGLQ
+569 IPEIYQLDSTGLQ
-582 TQLRSK
+582 TQMRSK

-593 WNGAKTTVN
+593 YVGAKNTVN
-602 AWNYTS
+602 GFTYTS
-608 YTAGTSSEVYYPYA
+608 AVTGSSSEIYYPYA
-622 GHIDDPIT
+622 GHIDDAIT
-630 PTTDLSFGVPNEIYY
+630 PTADLSFGVPNEIYY
-645 VNPYGQTS
+645 VNPYGATS

-658 LFNQYHKLF
+658 LFNKYHKIF

-691 VLSFRNKIYIDGQY
+691 ILSFRNKIYIDGQY

-727 KIKNGVPFVQTTAEL
+727 KIKNGVPFVQTTGEID
-742 TFTSG
+742 FTTDDY
-747 EKLGI
+747 LGS
-752 DKAPS
+752 DRSPLAGG
-757 APVNVGRGDIAASTN
+757 NVGRGDTTN
-772 NVTAGRDNYISPSAR
+772 ATDNVTAGRDNYISHSAKSS
-787 YTLVNGSNNF
+787 LVNGSNNF

-802 ASINIA
+802 LRVCIS
-808 ASSGVSVLGGL
+808 ASSGVTVLGGMK
-819 TNVTVINTNDIVI
+819 NVTVINTNDIVI
-832 RESNIT
+832 SESNVT
-838 YINGV
+838 YINGLKV
-843 RMSGSDNIYTANAS
+843 SSGSTITAVSTS
-857 QTISALG
+857 QTINDLG

-883 GDSIRVKNVGG
+883 GDSVRIKNVGG
-894 GATVTID
+894 GATVIVD

>member
-1 MIRSELYINNTR
+1 
-13 VELNQEVQASI
+13 
-24 TYQIADIRMPDK
+24 MPDK

-124 DVASIFGVIGDA
+124 DLASIFGVIGDA
-136 KLNELDLSAYDHTYN
+136 KLNALDLSAYDHTYN
-151 KANQKATWTAAI
+151 KTNQKATWTAAI
-163 GGVGYVYPM
+163 GGAGYVYPM
-172 INYGGIAINSWD
+172 INYGGVAISSWD
-184 VNNFFP
+184 VNDFSP

-207 SYTSAF
+207 SYTSTF
-213 LSSSY
+213 FSSSY

-229 KLTISAAQVSAR
+229 KLTISALTAYQRTFRANTSALTSGISIGVYNPIVYNAETLDPLNQFSIVTGKFTTAQPGYYSFYSSGVSTFDTIVTITSLPVSYYYANILVYRAAVCINTYSIGYDTRAGASLGYPAGTVLKTFTYQGWTPTFLCQAGDVVQVEIR
-241 LFSAATTTATTEANV
+241 LGFSAS
-256 FQFYPNLYPN
+256 FSY
-266 PIFTNQLIFDNE
+266 
-278 TSDPSNQYNP
+278 
-288 VTGVFTVA
+288 
-296 NTGFYQFNVSGF
+296 
-308 VSSVTSVEGDI
+308 SS
-319 AIFFSTGIAGTITH
+319 
-333 NIYLQRNSSLYT
+333 
-345 FGVATVTTT
+345 
-354 VAGGNYPI
+354 I
-362 GANQFPPTAI
+362 GQT
-372 AGSSPSFAANA
+372 
-383 GDTITFY
+383 
-390 YQVVNNGIVSISAN
+390 ISAN
-404 QPSFDM
+404 SVFLNQIS
-410 SFNSLGTIT
+410 NTA
-419 NSITN
+419 
-424 PTIVDGFPLQLNST
+424 IVDGSPLAINDT

-444 QSDFLMSIIRMFNL
+444 QSDFFMSIIRMFNL

-465 DSNNLIIDTY
+465 DSTNLIIDTY
-475 DSFYGTGTT
+475 DAFYGTGTT

-510 TVKYSQDTDFWNK
+510 TVKYTQDTDYWNK
-523 KYFEKYNKTYGEY
+523 KYFDAYGKTYGEY
-536 NKDITNDFLK
+536 NLDITNDFLK
-546 NENKNEVL
+546 NENKNEVI

-569 IPEIYTMDSTGLQ
+569 IPEIYQLDSTGLQ
-582 TQLRSK
+582 TRLRSK

-593 WNGAKTTVN
+593 WTGAKATVN

-608 YTAGTSSEVYYPYA
+608 YTAGTSSEVYYPFS

-630 PTTDLSFGVPNEIYY
+630 PTTDLSFGVPDEIYY
-645 VNPYGQTS
+645 VNPYGLTS

-658 LFNQYHKLF
+658 LFNQYHKIF

-676 KIVTAFFRL
+676 KIVSAFFRL

-691 VLSFRNKIYIDGQY
+691 ILSFRNKIYIDGQY

-727 KIKNGVPFVQTTAEL
+727 KIKNGVPFVKTTAEL

-752 DKAPS
+752 DRAPS

-832 RESNIT
+832 RESNVT

-843 RMSGSDNIYTANAS
+843 RMSGSDNIYTASAS

-894 GATVTID
+894 GATVIVD

>member
-1 MIRSELYINNTR
+1 MIRSELYINNIR

-136 KLNELDLSAYDHTYN
+136 KLSALDLSAYDHTYN
-151 KANQKATWTAAI
+151 KATQIATWNTANINGA
-163 GGVGYVYPM
+163 GYCYPM
-172 INYGGIAINSWD
+172 INYGGMGVSSWD
-184 VNNFFP
+184 VNDFFP

-207 SYTSAF
+207 SYTSTF
-213 LSSSY
+213 FNTTY
-218 FKHLIVPFAGD
+218 FKHLIVPFAGE
-229 KLTISAAQVSAR
+229 KLTMSAVDTANRKFRAN
-241 LFSAATTTATTEANV
+241 TTALTSGVIMFGYYHTMIYNA
-256 FQFYPNLYPN
+256 
-266 PIFTNQLIFDNE
+266 E
-278 TSDPSNQYNP
+278 TLDPLNQYNTT
-288 VTGVFTVA
+288 TGEFTAA
-296 NTGFYQFNVSGF
+296 NSGFYQFYASG
-308 VSSVTSVEGDI
+308 VTKYISNIVLPVANASQSSFIFGAVIVQYRGATSI
-319 AIFFSTGIAGTITH
+319 SQSYITTSTGAL
-333 NIYLQRNSSLYT
+333 NNASM
-345 FGVATVTTT
+345 
-354 VAGGNYPI
+354 PI
-362 GANQFPPTAI
+362 GTVLKTFTYQGFTPQLYLL
-372 AGSSPSFAANA
+372 A
-383 GDTITFY
+383 GDKI
-390 YQVVNNGIVSISAN
+390 VVLIEDPYGTNTPYTPGDVTRTVSAN
-404 QPSFDM
+404 SIFL
-410 SFNSLGTIT
+410 NE
-419 NSITN
+419 ITN
-424 PTIVDGFPLQLNST
+424 PVILDGSTMPINST

-444 QSDFLMSIIRMFNL
+444 QSDFLMSVIRMFNL

-475 DSFYGTGTT
+475 DAFYGTGTT

-510 TVKYSQDTDFWNK
+510 TLKYTQDTDYWNK
-523 KYFEKYNKTYGEY
+523 FYFEKYSKTYGEY
-536 NKDITNDFLK
+536 NLDITNDFLK
-546 NENKNEVL
+546 NENKNEVI

-569 IPEIYTMDSTGLQ
+569 IPEIYQLDSTGLQ
-582 TQLRSK
+582 TQMRSK

-593 WNGAKTTVN
+593 YVGAKNTVN
-602 AWNYTS
+602 GFTYTS
-608 YTAGTSSEVYYPYA
+608 AVTGSSSEIYYPYA
-622 GHIDDPIT
+622 GHIDDAIT
-630 PTTDLSFGVPNEIYY
+630 PTADLSFGVPNEIYY
-645 VNPYGQTS
+645 VNPYGATS

-658 LFNQYHKLF
+658 VFNKYHKIF

-691 VLSFRNKIYIDGQY
+691 AMSFRNKIYIDGQY

-727 KIKNGVPFVQTTAEL
+727 KIKNGVPFVQTTGEVD
-742 TFTSG
+742 FTTSNY
-747 EKLGI
+747 LGQ
-752 DKAPS
+752 DRSPLAGG
-757 APVNVGRGDIAASTN
+757 NVGRGDTMNATD
-772 NVTAGRDNYISPSAR
+772 NVTAGSDNYISHSAR
-787 YTLVNGSNNF
+787 SSLVNGSNNF
-797 VGNDA
+797 IGNDA
-802 ASINIA
+802 KRICIS
-808 ASSGVSVLGGL
+808 ASSGVTVLGGFE
-819 TNVTVINTNDIVI
+819 NVTVINTNDIVI
-832 RESNIT
+832 SESNVT
-838 YINGV
+838 YINGLKV
-843 RMSGSDNIYTANAS
+843 SSGSTITAVSTS
-857 QTISALG
+857 QTIDDLG

>member
-1 MIRSELYINNTR
+1 MIRSELYINNIR
-13 VELNQEVQASI
+13 VELNAEVQASI

-44 VSLPGSPTINN
+44 VTLPGSPTINN

-136 KLNELDLSAYDHTYN
+136 KLSALDLSAYNHTYN
-151 KANQKATWTAAI
+151 KATQKATWTAAI
-163 GGVGYVYPM
+163 GGAGYVYPM
-172 INYGGIAINSWD
+172 INFGGVAINSWD
-184 VNNFFP
+184 VNDFFP
-190 AIYVKTYIDEI
+190 AIYLKTYIDEI

-207 SYTSAF
+207 SYTSTF
-213 LSSSY
+213 LTSSF
-218 FKHLIVPFAGD
+218 FKHLIVPFAGE
-229 KLTISAAQVSAR
+229 KLTISALTAYQRTFKANTSA
-241 LFSAATTTATTEANV
+241 LTSGVAVTIYNPIVYNAETLDPLNQFSIVTGKFTTAQRGYYSFYASGVSTFDAITTVTQNPYPQLLNFYANV
-256 FQFYPNLYPN
+256 NVYRASVLINTYNIGYDFN
-266 PIFTNQLIFDNE
+266 PTNSPTMPSGTVLKTFTYQGWTPTFVCDVGDVVQVE
-278 TSDPSNQYNP
+278 VRSPYSSSYAY
-288 VTGVFTVA
+288 GTVGQ
-296 NTGFYQFNVSGF
+296 T
-308 VSSVTSVEGDI
+308 
-319 AIFFSTGIAGTITH
+319 
-333 NIYLQRNSSLYT
+333 
-345 FGVATVTTT
+345 
-354 VAGGNYPI
+354 
-362 GANQFPPTAI
+362 
-372 AGSSPSFAANA
+372 
-383 GDTITFY
+383 
-390 YQVVNNGIVSISAN
+390 ISAN
-404 QPSFDM
+404 SVFVNQIS
-410 SFNSLGTIT
+410 NTA
-419 NSITN
+419 
-424 PTIVDGFPLQLNST
+424 IVDGATLTINDT

-475 DSFYGTGTT
+475 DTFYGAGTT

-510 TVKYSQDTDFWNK
+510 TVKYTQDTDYWNK
-523 KYFEKYNKTYGEY
+523 RYFDAYGKTYGEY
-536 NKDITNDFLK
+536 NLDITNDFLK
-546 NENKNEVL
+546 NENKNEVI

-569 IPEIYTMDSTGLQ
+569 IPEIYTLDSTGLQ
-582 TQLRSK
+582 TRLRSK

-593 WNGAKTTVN
+593 WDGAKATVN

-608 YTAGTSSEVYYPYA
+608 YVAGTSSEVYYPYA

-727 KIKNGVPFVQTTAEL
+727 KIKNGVPFVQTTASL

-787 YTLVNGSNNF
+787 YSLVNGSNNF

-802 ASINIA
+802 ASISITS
-808 ASSGVSVLGGL
+808 SSGVSVLGGL

-832 RESNIT
+832 RESNTT

-843 RMSGSDNIYTANAS
+843 RMSGSDNIYTASAS

-894 GATVTID
+894 GATVIVD

>member
-1 MIRSELYINNTR
+1 MIRSELYINNIR
-13 VELNQEVQASI
+13 VELNAEVQASI

-44 VSLPGSPTINN
+44 VTLPGSPTINN

-136 KLNELDLSAYDHTYN
+136 KLNALDMSAYNHTYN
-151 KANQKATWTAAI
+151 KATQIATWNTANI
-163 GGVGYVYPM
+163 NGVGYCYPM
-172 INYGGIAINSWD
+172 INYGGMGVSSWD
-184 VNNFFP
+184 VNDFFP

-201 FDAAGY
+201 FSAAGY
-207 SYTSAF
+207 SYTSTF
-213 LSSSY
+213 FNTPY
-218 FKHLIVPFAGD
+218 FKHLIVPFAGE
-229 KLTISAAQVSAR
+229 KLTMSAVDSNNRKFRAN
-241 LFSAATTTATTEANV
+241 TTALTSGVIMFGYYHTMIYNA
-256 FQFYPNLYPN
+256 
-266 PIFTNQLIFDNE
+266 E
-278 TSDPSNQYNP
+278 TLDPLNQYNTT
-288 VTGVFTVA
+288 TGEFTAA
-296 NTGFYQFNVSGF
+296 NSGFYQFYSSG
-308 VSSVTSVEGDI
+308 VTQYIS
-319 AIFFSTGIAGTITH
+319 
-333 NIYLQRNSSLYT
+333 NIVLP
-345 FGVATVTTT
+345 V
-354 VAGGNYPI
+354 
-362 GANQFPPTAI
+362 
-372 AGSSPSFAANA
+372 ANA
-383 GDTITFY
+383 SQSSFIFGA
-390 YQVVNNGIVSISAN
+390 VIVQYRGATSIS
-404 QPSFDM
+404 QSY
-410 SFNSLGTIT
+410 IT
-419 NSITN
+419 NSTGALNNASMPIGTVLKTFTYQGFTPQLYLLAGDKVVVLIEDPYGTNTPYTPGDVTRTVSANSIFLNEITN
-424 PTIVDGFPLQLNST
+424 PVILDGSTMPMNST

-475 DSFYGTGTT
+475 DAFYGTGTT

-510 TVKYSQDTDFWNK
+510 TLKYTQDTDYWNK
-523 KYFEKYNKTYGEY
+523 FYFEKYSKTYGEY
-536 NKDITNDFLK
+536 NLDITNDFLK

-569 IPEIYTMDSTGLQ
+569 IPEIYQLDSTGLQ
-582 TQLRSK
+582 TQMRSK

-593 WNGAKTTVN
+593 YVGAKNTVN
-602 AWNYTS
+602 GFTYTS
-608 YTAGTSSEVYYPYA
+608 AVTGSSSEIYYPYA
-622 GHIDDPIT
+622 GHIDDAIT
-630 PTTDLSFGVPNEIYY
+630 PTADLSFGVPNEIYY
-645 VNPYGQTS
+645 VNPYGATS

-658 LFNQYHKLF
+658 LFNKYHKIF

-691 VLSFRNKIYIDGQY
+691 ILSFRNKIYIDGQY

-727 KIKNGVPFVQTTAEL
+727 KIKNGVPFVQTTGEID
-742 TFTSG
+742 FTTDDY
-747 EKLGI
+747 LGS
-752 DKAPS
+752 DRSPLAGGN
-757 APVNVGRGDIAASTN
+757 AGRGDTTN
-772 NVTAGRDNYISPSAR
+772 ATDNVTAGRDNYISHSAKSS
-787 YTLVNGSNNF
+787 LVNGSNNF

-802 ASINIA
+802 LRVCIS
-808 ASSGVSVLGGL
+808 ASSGVTVLGGMK
-819 TNVTVINTNDIVI
+819 NVTVINTNDIVI
-832 RESNIT
+832 SESNVT
-838 YINGV
+838 YINGLKV
-843 RMSGSDNIYTANAS
+843 SSGSTITAVSTS
-857 QTISALG
+857 QTINDLG

-894 GATVTID
+894 GATVIVD

>member
-1 MIRSELYINNTR
+1 MIRSELYINNIR

-98 GYMKLQNITRTQDQ
+98 GYMKLQNITRIQDQ

-136 KLNELDLSAYDHTYN
+136 KLNALDLSAYNHTYN
-151 KANQKATWTAAI
+151 KATQIATWNTANINGA
-163 GGVGYVYPM
+163 GYVYPM
-172 INYGGIAINSWD
+172 INYGGMGVTSWD
-184 VNNFFP
+184 VNDFYP

-207 SYTSAF
+207 SYTSTF
-213 LSSSY
+213 FNTPY
-218 FKHLIVPFAGD
+218 FKHLIVPFAGE
-229 KLTISAAQVSAR
+229 KLTMSAVDTANRKFRAN
-241 LFSAATTTATTEANV
+241 TTALTSSVIMFGYYHTMIYNA
-256 FQFYPNLYPN
+256 
-266 PIFTNQLIFDNE
+266 E
-278 TSDPSNQYNP
+278 TLDPLNQYNTT
-288 VTGVFTVA
+288 TGEFIAA
-296 NTGFYQFNVSGF
+296 NSGFYQFYASG
-308 VSSVTSVEGDI
+308 VTQYISNIVLPVANASQSSFIFGAVIVQYRGATSI
-319 AIFFSTGIAGTITH
+319 SQSYITTSTGAL
-333 NIYLQRNSSLYT
+333 NNASM
-345 FGVATVTTT
+345 
-354 VAGGNYPI
+354 PI
-362 GANQFPPTAI
+362 GTVLKTFTYQGFTPQLYLL
-372 AGSSPSFAANA
+372 A
-383 GDTITFY
+383 GDKI
-390 YQVVNNGIVSISAN
+390 VVLIEDPYGTNTPYTPGDVTRTVSAN
-404 QPSFDM
+404 SIFL
-410 SFNSLGTIT
+410 NE
-419 NSITN
+419 ITN
-424 PTIVDGFPLQLNST
+424 PVILDGSTMPINST

-444 QSDFLMSIIRMFNL
+444 QSDFLMSVIRMFNL

-510 TVKYSQDTDFWNK
+510 TLKYTQDTDYWNK
-523 KYFEKYNKTYGEY
+523 FYFEKYSKTYGEY
-536 NKDITNDFLK
+536 NLDITNDFLK
-546 NENKNEVL
+546 NENKNEVI

-569 IPEIYTMDSTGLQ
+569 IPEIYQLDSTGLQ
-582 TQLRSK
+582 TQMRSK

-593 WNGAKTTVN
+593 YVGAKNTVN
-602 AWNYTS
+602 GFTYTS
-608 YTAGTSSEVYYPYA
+608 AVTGSSSEIYYPYA
-622 GHIDDPIT
+622 GHIDDAIT
-630 PTTDLSFGVPNEIYY
+630 PTADLSFGVPNEIYY
-645 VNPYGQTS
+645 VNPYGATS

-658 LFNQYHKLF
+658 VFNKYHKIF

-691 VLSFRNKIYIDGQY
+691 AMSFRNKIYIDGQY

-727 KIKNGVPFVQTTAEL
+727 KIKNGVPFVQTTGEVD
-742 TFTSG
+742 FTTSNF
-747 EKLGI
+747 LGQ
-752 DKAPS
+752 DRSPLAGG
-757 APVNVGRGDIAASTN
+757 NVGRGDTMNATD
-772 NVTAGRDNYISPSAR
+772 NVTAGSDNYISHSAR
-787 YTLVNGSNNF
+787 SSLVNGSNNF

-802 ASINIA
+802 KRICIS
-808 ASSGVSVLGGL
+808 ASSGVTVLGGFE
-819 TNVTVINTNDIVI
+819 NVTVINTNDIVI
-832 RESNIT
+832 SESNVT
-838 YINGV
+838 YINGLKV
-843 RMSGSDNIYTANAS
+843 SSGSTITAVSTS
-857 QTISALG
+857 QTIDDLG

>member
-1 MIRSELYINNTR
+1 MIRSELYINNIR

-136 KLNELDLSAYDHTYN
+136 KLNALDLSAYDHTYN
-151 KANQKATWTAAI
+151 KTNQKATWTAAI
-163 GGVGYVYPM
+163 GGAGYVYPM
-172 INYGGIAINSWD
+172 INYGGVAISSWD
-184 VNNFFP
+184 VNDFFP

-213 LSSSY
+213 FSSSY
-218 FKHLIVPFAGD
+218 FKHLIIPFAGD
-229 KLTISAAQVSAR
+229 KLTISALTAYQRTFKANTSA
-241 LFSAATTTATTEANV
+241 LTSGVAVTIYNPIVYNAETLDPLNQFSIVTGKFTTAQRGYYSFYASGVSTFDAITTVTQNPYPQLLNFYANV
-256 FQFYPNLYPN
+256 NVYRASVLINTYNIGYDFN
-266 PIFTNQLIFDNE
+266 PTNSPTMPSGTVLKTFTYQGWTPTFVCDVGDVVQVE
-278 TSDPSNQYNP
+278 VRSPYSSSYAY
-288 VTGVFTVA
+288 GTVGQ
-296 NTGFYQFNVSGF
+296 T
-308 VSSVTSVEGDI
+308 
-319 AIFFSTGIAGTITH
+319 
-333 NIYLQRNSSLYT
+333 
-345 FGVATVTTT
+345 
-354 VAGGNYPI
+354 
-362 GANQFPPTAI
+362 
-372 AGSSPSFAANA
+372 
-383 GDTITFY
+383 
-390 YQVVNNGIVSISAN
+390 ISAN
-404 QPSFDM
+404 SVFLNQIS
-410 SFNSLGTIT
+410 NTA
-419 NSITN
+419 
-424 PTIVDGFPLQLNST
+424 IVDGSPLTINDT

-444 QSDFLMSIIRMFNL
+444 QSDFLMSVIRMFNL

-510 TVKYSQDTDFWNK
+510 TVKYSQDTDYWNK
-523 KYFEKYNKTYGEY
+523 RYFEKYNKTYGEY
-536 NKDITNDFLK
+536 NLDITNDFLK

-593 WNGAKTTVN
+593 WTGAKATVN

-608 YTAGTSSEVYYPYA
+608 YVAGTSSEVYYPYA
-622 GHIDDPIT
+622 NHIDDPIT

-645 VNPYGQTS
+645 VNPYGLTS

-757 APVNVGRGDIAASTN
+757 APDNVGRGDIAASTN
-772 NVTAGRDNYISPSAR
+772 NVTVGRDNYISPSAR

-911 TQVMAIAYDTL
+911 TQTMAIAYDTL

>member
-1 MIRSELYINNTR
+1 
-13 VELNQEVQASI
+13 
-24 TYQIADIRMPDK
+24 
-36 RQGSFSKT
+36 
-44 VSLPGSPTINN
+44 
-55 LFTSIFDLNTSV
+55 
-67 QTSGV
+67 
-72 INFAPDFNPNL
+72 
-83 KASFVLLVEGIEQFR
+83 
-98 GYMKLQNITRTQDQ
+98 
-112 LQQVMYEVNLFG
+112 
-124 DVASIFGVIGDA
+124 
-136 KLNELDLSAYDHTYN
+136 
-151 KANQKATWTAAI
+151 
-163 GGVGYVYPM
+163 
-172 INYGGIAINSWD
+172 
-184 VNNFFP
+184 
-190 AIYVKTYIDEI
+190 
-201 FDAAGY
+201 
-207 SYTSAF
+207 
-213 LSSSY
+213 
-218 FKHLIVPFAGD
+218 
-229 KLTISAAQVSAR
+229 
-241 LFSAATTTATTEANV
+241 
-256 FQFYPNLYPN
+256 
-266 PIFTNQLIFDNE
+266 
-278 TSDPSNQYNP
+278 
-288 VTGVFTVA
+288 
-296 NTGFYQFNVSGF
+296 
-308 VSSVTSVEGDI
+308 
-319 AIFFSTGIAGTITH
+319 
-333 NIYLQRNSSLYT
+333 
-345 FGVATVTTT
+345 
-354 VAGGNYPI
+354 
-362 GANQFPPTAI
+362 
-372 AGSSPSFAANA
+372 
-383 GDTITFY
+383 
-390 YQVVNNGIVSISAN
+390 
-404 QPSFDM
+404 
-410 SFNSLGTIT
+410 
-419 NSITN
+419 
-424 PTIVDGFPLQLNST
+424 
-438 LPIDIK
+438 
-444 QSDFLMSIIRMFNL
+444 
-458 FVETDKN
+458 
-465 DSNNLIIDTY
+465 
-475 DSFYGTGTT
+475 
-484 QDWSKLLDVSKPVT
+484 
-498 ITPMGALDARRY
+498 MGALDARRY
-510 TVKYSQDTDFWNK
+510 TVKYTQDTDYWNK
-523 KYFEKYNKTYGEY
+523 RYFDAYGKTYGEY
-536 NKDITNDFLK
+536 NRDITNDFLK
-546 NENKNEVL
+546 NENKNEVI

-569 IPEIYTMDSTGLQ
+569 IPEIYTLDSTGLQ
-582 TQLRSK
+582 TRLRSK

-593 WNGAKTTVN
+593 WDGAKATVN

-608 YTAGTSSEVYYPYA
+608 YVAGTSSEVYYPYA

-630 PTTDLSFGVPNEIYY
+630 PTADLSFGVPNEIYY
-645 VNPYGQTS
+645 VNPYAQTS

-727 KIKNGVPFVQTTAEL
+727 KIKNGVPFVQTTSEL

-787 YTLVNGSNNF
+787 YSLVNGSNNF

-808 ASSGVSVLGGL
+808 ASSGVTVLGGL

-883 GDSIRVKNVGG
+883 GDSIRIKNVGG
-894 GATVTID
+894 GATVIVD

>member
-98 GYMKLQNITRTQDQ
+98 GYMKLQNITRIQDQ

-136 KLNELDLSAYDHTYN
+136 KLNALDLSAYDHTYN
-151 KANQKATWTAAI
+151 KATQKATWTAAI
-163 GGVGYVYPM
+163 GGAGYVYPM
-172 INYGGIAINSWD
+172 INYGGVAINSWD
-184 VNNFFP
+184 VNDFYP

-207 SYTSAF
+207 SYTSTF
-213 LSSSY
+213 FSSSY

-229 KLTISAAQVSAR
+229 KLTISAAQVTAR
-241 LFSAATTTATTEANV
+241 LFSAKTSLVTTVYSIPLSIALNTT
-256 FQFYPNLYPN
+256 PL
-266 PIFTNQLIFDNE
+266 FTQNLIFDNE
-278 TSDPSNQYNP
+278 ISDPSNQYNP

-296 NTGFYQFNVSGF
+296 NTGFYQFNVSGLLSAVATTGGF
-308 VSSVTSVEGDI
+308 FTNSSS
-319 AIFFSTGIAGTITH
+319 ITH
-333 NIYLQRNSSLYT
+333 NIYLIRNNNAST
-345 FGVATVTTT
+345 FGVATVTTNINNT
-354 VAGGNYPI
+354 VIYVI
-362 GANQFPPTAI
+362 GTPLFTNVAI

-383 GDTITFY
+383 GDVITFKY
-390 YQVVNNGIVSISAN
+390 TATNNGLNSITGN
-404 QPSFDM
+404 IPIFSF
-410 SFNSLGTIT
+410 SFNSLSTIT

-444 QSDFLMSIIRMFNL
+444 QSDFLMSVIRMFNL

-510 TVKYSQDTDFWNK
+510 TVKYTQDTDFWNK
-523 KYFEKYNKTYGEY
+523 RYFEKYNKTYGEY
-536 NKDITNDFLK
+536 NLDITNDFLK

-569 IPEIYTMDSTGLQ
+569 IPEIYTLDSTGLQ
-582 TQLRSK
+582 TRLRSK

-593 WNGAKTTVN
+593 WDGAKATVN
-602 AWNYTS
+602 AWSYTS
-608 YTAGTSSEVYYPYA
+608 YVAGTSTETTYPFS
-622 GHIDDPIT
+622 GHIDNPIS

-691 VLSFRNKIYIDGQY
+691 ILSFRNKIYIDGQY

-757 APVNVGRGDIAASTN
+757 APDNVGRGDITASTN
-772 NVTAGRDNYISPSAR
+772 NVTVGRDNYISPSAR

-802 ASINIA
+802 ASINIS

-843 RMSGSDNIYTANAS
+843 RMSGSDNIYTASAS

-894 GATVTID
+894 GATVIID

>member
-136 KLNELDLSAYDHTYN
+136 KLSALDLSAYNHTYN
-151 KANQKATWTAAI
+151 KATQIATWNTANINGA
-163 GGVGYVYPM
+163 GYCYPM
-172 INYGGIAINSWD
+172 INYGGMGVSSWD
-184 VNNFFP
+184 VNDFFP

-207 SYTSAF
+207 SYTSTF
-213 LSSSY
+213 FSSSY

-229 KLTISAAQVSAR
+229 KLTISALTAYQRTFRANTSA
-241 LFSAATTTATTEANV
+241 LTSGVAVTIYNPIVYNAETLDPLNQFNTSTGKFTTAQRGYYSFYASGVSTFDAITTVTQNPLAVYFFANILV
-256 FQFYPNLYPN
+256 YRAAVCINTYSIGYSLPFSNTTVPSGTVLK
-266 PIFTNQLIFDNE
+266 IFTYQGWTPTFVCEVGDVVQVEIRQTF
-278 TSDPSNQYNP
+278 NP
-288 VTGVFTVA
+288 LYGTVGQ
-296 NTGFYQFNVSGF
+296 T
-308 VSSVTSVEGDI
+308 
-319 AIFFSTGIAGTITH
+319 
-333 NIYLQRNSSLYT
+333 
-345 FGVATVTTT
+345 
-354 VAGGNYPI
+354 
-362 GANQFPPTAI
+362 
-372 AGSSPSFAANA
+372 
-383 GDTITFY
+383 
-390 YQVVNNGIVSISAN
+390 ISAN
-404 QPSFDM
+404 SVFLNQIS
-410 SFNSLGTIT
+410 NTA
-419 NSITN
+419 
-424 PTIVDGFPLQLNST
+424 IVDGSPLTINDT

-444 QSDFLMSIIRMFNL
+444 QSDFLMSVIRMFNL

-475 DSFYGTGTT
+475 DSFYGAGTT
-484 QDWSKLLDVSKPVT
+484 QDWSKLLDVSKPVI

-510 TVKYSQDTDFWNK
+510 TVKYTQDTDFWNK
-523 KYFEKYNKTYGEY
+523 RYFDAYGKTYGEY

-546 NENKNEVL
+546 NENKNEVI

-569 IPEIYTMDSTGLQ
+569 IPEIYQLDSTGLQ
-582 TQLRSK
+582 TKLRSK

-593 WNGAKTTVN
+593 YVGAKNTVN
-602 AWNYTS
+602 GFTYTS
-608 YTAGTSSEVYYPYA
+608 YVTGSSSEIYYPYA

-630 PTTDLSFGVPNEIYY
+630 PTADLSFGVPNEIYY

-691 VLSFRNKIYIDGQY
+691 NLSFRNKIYIDGQY

-715 PLVEGVTKCELL
+715 PLVDGVTKCELL
-727 KIKNGVPFVQTTAEL
+727 KIKNGVPFVKTTAEL

-772 NVTAGRDNYISPSAR
+772 NVTVGRDNYISPSAR
-787 YTLVNGSNNF
+787 YTLVNGSDNF

-808 ASSGVSVLGGL
+808 ASSGVSVMGGL

-843 RMSGSDNIYTANAS
+843 RMSGSDNIYTASAS

-876 DVTLFNT
+876 DVALFNT
-883 GDSIRVKNVGG
+883 GDSIRV
-894 GATVTID
+894 
-901 GNGILIDGSA
+901 L
-911 TQVMAIAYDTL
+911 MAMAS
-922 EIYYNGTV
+922 
-930 YFIR
+930 

>member
-1 MIRSELYINNTR
+1 MIRSELYINNIR

-112 LQQVMYEVNLFG
+112 LQQVMYGVNLFG

-136 KLNELDLSAYDHTYN
+136 KLSALDLSAYDHTYN
-151 KANQKATWTAAI
+151 KATQIATWNTANINGA
-163 GGVGYVYPM
+163 GYVYPM
-172 INYGGIAINSWD
+172 INYGGMGVSSWD
-184 VNNFFP
+184 VNDFFP

-207 SYTSAF
+207 SYTSTF
-213 LSSSY
+213 FSSSY

-229 KLTISAAQVSAR
+229 KLTISALTAYQRTFRANTSA
-241 LFSAATTTATTEANV
+241 LTSGVAVTIYNPIVYNAETLDPLNQFNTSTGKFTTA
-256 FQFYPNLYPN
+256 QRGYYSFYASGVS
-266 PIFTNQLIFDNE
+266 TFD
-278 TSDPSNQYNP
+278 
-288 VTGVFTVA
+288 
-296 NTGFYQFNVSGF
+296 
-308 VSSVTSVEGDI
+308 
-319 AIFFSTGIAGTITH
+319 AIT
-333 NIYLQRNSSLYT
+333 
-345 FGVATVTTT
+345 TVTQNPLAVYFFANILVYRAAVCINTYSIGYSLPFSNTT
-354 VAGGNYPI
+354 VPSGTVLKTFTYQGWT
-362 GANQFPPTAI
+362 PT
-372 AGSSPSFAANA
+372 FVCEV
-383 GDTITFY
+383 GDVVQVEIRQTFNPLY
-390 YQVVNNGIVSISAN
+390 GTVGQTISAN
-404 QPSFDM
+404 SVFLNQIS
-410 SFNSLGTIT
+410 NTA
-419 NSITN
+419 
-424 PTIVDGFPLQLNST
+424 IVDGSPLTINDT

-475 DSFYGTGTT
+475 DSFYGAGTT
-484 QDWSKLLDVSKPVT
+484 QDWSKLLDVSKPVI

-510 TVKYSQDTDFWNK
+510 TVKYTQDTDFWNK
-523 KYFEKYNKTYGEY
+523 KYFDSYGKTYGEY
-536 NKDITNDFLK
+536 NLDITNDFLK
-546 NENKNEVL
+546 NENKNEVI

-569 IPEIYTMDSTGLQ
+569 IPEIYQLDSTGLQ
-582 TQLRSK
+582 TKLRSK

-593 WNGAKTTVN
+593 YAGAKNTVN
-602 AWNYTS
+602 GFTYTS
-608 YTAGTSSEVYYPYA
+608 YVTGSSSEIYYPYA

-630 PTTDLSFGVPNEIYY
+630 PTADLSFGVPNEIYY

-691 VLSFRNKIYIDGQY
+691 ILSFRNKIYIDGQY

-715 PLVEGVTKCELL
+715 PLVDGVTKCELL
-727 KIKNGVPFVQTTAEL
+727 KIKNGVPFVQTTREL

-757 APVNVGRGDIAASTN
+757 APDNVGRGDIAASTN

-802 ASINIA
+802 ASINIS

-843 RMSGSDNIYTANAS
+843 RMSGSDNIYTASAS

-901 GNGILIDGSA
+901 GGDILIDGSA
-911 TQVMAIAYDTL
+911 TQTMAIAYDTL

>member
-1 MIRSELYINNTR
+1 MIRSELYINNIR

-98 GYMKLQNITRTQDQ
+98 GYMKLQNITRIQDQ

-136 KLNELDLSAYDHTYN
+136 KLNALDLSAYDHTYN
-151 KANQKATWTAAI
+151 KATQIATWNTANINGA
-163 GGVGYVYPM
+163 GYCYPM
-172 INYGGIAINSWD
+172 INYGGMGVSSWD
-184 VNNFFP
+184 VNDFFP

-207 SYTSAF
+207 SYTSTF
-213 LSSSY
+213 FSSSY

-229 KLTISAAQVSAR
+229 KLTISALTAYQRTFRANTSALTSGVSTNIYNPIVYNAET
-241 LFSAATTTATTEANV
+241 LDPLNQFSIVTGKFTTAQRGYYSFYASGVSTFDAITTVTQNPYPQLLNFYANV
-256 FQFYPNLYPN
+256 NVYRASVLINTYNIGYDFN
-266 PIFTNQLIFDNE
+266 PTNSPTMPSGTVLKTFTYQGWTPTFVCEVGDVVQVE
-278 TSDPSNQYNP
+278 VRSPYSSSYAY
-288 VTGVFTVA
+288 GTVGQ
-296 NTGFYQFNVSGF
+296 T
-308 VSSVTSVEGDI
+308 
-319 AIFFSTGIAGTITH
+319 
-333 NIYLQRNSSLYT
+333 
-345 FGVATVTTT
+345 
-354 VAGGNYPI
+354 
-362 GANQFPPTAI
+362 
-372 AGSSPSFAANA
+372 
-383 GDTITFY
+383 
-390 YQVVNNGIVSISAN
+390 ISAN
-404 QPSFDM
+404 SVFVNQIS
-410 SFNSLGTIT
+410 NTA
-419 NSITN
+419 
-424 PTIVDGFPLQLNST
+424 IVDGSPLTINET

-444 QSDFLMSIIRMFNL
+444 QSDFLMSVIRMFNL

-475 DSFYGTGTT
+475 DSFYGAGTT
-484 QDWSKLLDVSKPVT
+484 QDWSKLLDVSKPVI

-510 TVKYSQDTDFWNK
+510 TVKYTQDTDFWNK
-523 KYFEKYNKTYGEY
+523 KYFDSYGKTYGEY

-546 NENKNEVL
+546 NENKNEVI

-569 IPEIYTMDSTGLQ
+569 IPEIYQLDSTGLQ
-582 TQLRSK
+582 TKLRSK

-593 WNGAKTTVN
+593 YAGAKNTVN
-602 AWNYTS
+602 GFTYTS
-608 YTAGTSSEVYYPYA
+608 YVTGSSSEIYYPYA

-630 PTTDLSFGVPNEIYY
+630 PTADLSFGVPNEIYY
-645 VNPYGQTS
+645 VNPYAQTS

-752 DKAPS
+752 DRAPS

-772 NVTAGRDNYISPSAR
+772 NVTVGRDNYISPSAR

-802 ASINIA
+802 ASINIS

-894 GATVTID
+894 GATVIID

-911 TQVMAIAYDTL
+911 TQTMAIAYDTL

>member
-1 MIRSELYINNTR
+1 MIRSELYINNIR

-98 GYMKLQNITRTQDQ
+98 GYMKLQNITRIQDQ

-136 KLNELDLSAYDHTYN
+136 KLSALDLSAYDHTYN
-151 KANQKATWTAAI
+151 KATQIATWNTANINGA
-163 GGVGYVYPM
+163 GYCYPM
-172 INYGGIAINSWD
+172 INYGGMGVSSWD
-184 VNNFFP
+184 VNDFFP

-207 SYTSAF
+207 SYTSTF
-213 LSSSY
+213 FSSSY

-229 KLTISAAQVSAR
+229 KLTISALTAYQRTFRANTSA
-241 LFSAATTTATTEANV
+241 LTSGVAVTIYNPIVYNAETLDPLNQFNTSTGKFTTA
-256 FQFYPNLYPN
+256 QRGYYSFYASGVS
-266 PIFTNQLIFDNE
+266 TFD
-278 TSDPSNQYNP
+278 
-288 VTGVFTVA
+288 
-296 NTGFYQFNVSGF
+296 
-308 VSSVTSVEGDI
+308 
-319 AIFFSTGIAGTITH
+319 AIT
-333 NIYLQRNSSLYT
+333 
-345 FGVATVTTT
+345 TVTQNPLAVYFFANILVYRAAVCINTYSIGYSLPFSNTT
-354 VAGGNYPI
+354 VPSGTVLKTFTYQGWT
-362 GANQFPPTAI
+362 PT
-372 AGSSPSFAANA
+372 FVCEV
-383 GDTITFY
+383 GDVVQVEIRQTFNPLY
-390 YQVVNNGIVSISAN
+390 GTVGQTISAN
-404 QPSFDM
+404 SVFLNQIS
-410 SFNSLGTIT
+410 NTA
-419 NSITN
+419 
-424 PTIVDGFPLQLNST
+424 IVDGSPLTINDT

-475 DSFYGTGTT
+475 DSFYGAGTT
-484 QDWSKLLDVSKPVT
+484 QDWSKLLDVSKPVI

-510 TVKYSQDTDFWNK
+510 TVKYTQDTDFWNK
-523 KYFEKYNKTYGEY
+523 KYFDSYGKTYGEY
-536 NKDITNDFLK
+536 NLDITNDFLK
-546 NENKNEVL
+546 NENKNEVI

-569 IPEIYTMDSTGLQ
+569 IPEIYQLDSTGLQ
-582 TQLRSK
+582 TKLRSK

-593 WNGAKTTVN
+593 YAGAKNTVN
-602 AWNYTS
+602 GFTYTS
-608 YTAGTSSEVYYPYA
+608 YVTGSSSEIYYPYA
-622 GHIDDPIT
+622 SHIDDAIT
-630 PTTDLSFGVPNEIYY
+630 PTTDLLFGGPNEIYY

-691 VLSFRNKIYIDGQY
+691 TLSFRNKIYIDGQY

-715 PLVEGVTKCELL
+715 PLVDGVTKCELL
-727 KIKNGVPFVQTTAEL
+727 KIKNGVPFVQTTREL

-802 ASINIA
+802 ASINIS

-843 RMSGSDNIYTANAS
+843 RMSGSDNIYTASAS

-894 GATVTID
+894 GATVIID
-901 GNGILIDGSA
+901 GGGILIDGSA
-911 TQVMAIAYDTL
+911 TQTMAIAYDTL